1 MQLLFFCPRWGRE
14 SLPWDAFAQNV
25 KAAGY
30 DGVEYA
36 ISRAITQGE
45 LLAVGEVL
53 AKHDLR
59 VITQHYDTYEA
70 DFAHHQDLYSTWFE
84 QIKPVKPFRIDSQT
98 GKDFFTFEQNK
109 ALIDVATAFTAATG
123 IAVFHETHRNKFSFA
138 AHVTHM
144 YLKAIPD
151 LKITLDASHWVN
163 VAESYLHDQPNA
175 MQLAI
180 ERTEHIHAR
189 VGHPEGPQI
198 SDPRLPEWQ
207 QAVDVHLGWWDR
219 VVARKRQE
227 GSDALLTITPEFGP
241 PPYLV
246 TLPFTQQPIADQWDV
261 NVFMMNLLKDRYQ

>member
-1 MQLLFFCPRWGRE
+1 MQLYFFCPRWGSE
-14 SLPWDAFAQNV
+14 SLPWDVFAQKV

-36 ISRAITQGE
+36 ISREVSQNE
-45 LLAVGEVL
+45 LLAVADVL

-59 VITQHYDTYEA
+59 FIAQHYDTYEA
-70 DFAHHQDLYSTWFE
+70 DFAQHHALYAAWFDL
-84 QIKPVKPFRIDSQT
+84 IKPLKPFRIDSQT
-98 GKDFFTFEQNK
+98 GKDFFSFEQNK
-109 ALIDVATAFTAATG
+109 SLIDVARAYTAETG

-138 AHVTHM
+138 AHITHD

-151 LKITLDASHWVN
+151 LNITLDASHWVN
-163 VAESYLHDQPNA
+163 VAESYLADQPDA
-175 MQLAI
+175 VQLAL

-198 SDPRLPEWQ
+198 PDPRVPEWQ
-207 QAVDVHLGWWDR
+207 PAVDVHLGWWDR

-227 GSDALLTITPEFGP
+227 GPDALLTITPEFGP

-246 TLPFTQQPIADQWDV
+246 TLPFTQQPITNQWAV
-261 NVFMMNLLKDRYQ
+261 NAFMLNLLKTRYS